1 MKRVL
6 IRLMGKVQGV
16 GCRHATLT
24 KARTLGVTGY
34 VTNCADGSV
43 EVLAQGSNPAV
54 DSLIAWCEVSVPC
67 TDGLTVTVEEDQGDD
82 IYLDFSIVR

>member
-6 IRLMGKVQGV
+6 IQLTGKVQGV

-43 EVLAQGSNPAV
+43 EILA
-54 DSLIAWCEVSVPC
+54 DRKSV
-67 TDGLTVTVEEDQGDD
+67 V
-82 IYLDFSIVR
+82 